1 MSTEFNYEEQ
11 YPAEVSEA
19 RLSELFAGV
28 MQRVYGWMSLG
39 LLLTTVVAL
48 LTLTSETILSL
59 VFGNMLIFW
68 GLFIGELILV
78 ISVSRAVSRLSSGVG
93 LALFFAY
100 SALNGVTLSVIFLA
114 YGLGTILL
122 AFGTTTLIFIVLT
135 VVGLTTKEDLTKWGP
150 ILFVGLLGIILASV
164 VNFFFASTAL
174 DWAVTYLGILI
185 FMGLIVYDSNMIKK
199 ATYAAVLQGNSGQQ
213 VLNGIAVMGALRLY
227 LDFINLFLRLLRVL
241 GRRR

>member
-150 ILFVGLLGIILASV
+150 ILFGGLLGIILASV

-174 DWAVTYLGILI
+174 DWVVTYLGILI
-185 FMGLIVYDSNMIKK
+185 FLGLIVYDSNMIKK

>member
-78 ISVSRAVSRLSSGVG
+78 ISVGRAVSRLSSGVG

-185 FMGLIVYDSNMIKK
+185 FLGLIVYDSNMIKK

>member
-1 MSTEFNYEEQ
+1 MSTEFNYQDQ
-11 YPAEVSEA
+11 YPSEVSEA

-39 LLLTTVVAL
+39 LLLTTIVAL
-48 LTLTSETILSL
+48 FTLSSETILTL
-59 VFGNMLIFW
+59 VFSNMLVFW
-68 GLFIGELILV
+68 GLVIAELILV
-78 ISVSRAVSRLSSGVG
+78 ISVNRAISRLSSGVG
-93 LALFFAY
+93 LALFFLY
-100 SALNGVTLSVIFLA
+100 SALSGVTLSIIFLA
-114 YGLGTILL
+114 YGLGTIIL
-122 AFGTTTLIFIVLT
+122 AFGTTTLIFIILT

-164 VNFFFASTAL
+164 LNFFFASAVL
-174 DWAVTYLGILI
+174 DWIVTYVGILI
-185 FMGLIVYDSNMIKK
+185 FLGLIVYDSNLIKRM
-199 ATYAAVLQGNSGQQ
+199 TYAAVLQGNSSQE

>member
-1 MSTEFNYEEQ
+1 MSTEFNFQEQ

-19 RLSELFAGV
+19 RLREIFAGV

-39 LLLTTVVAL
+39 LLLTTIVAFI
-48 LTLTSETILSL
+48 TLSSEMVLRL
-59 VFGNMLIFW
+59 VLGNMLVFW
-68 GLFIGELILV
+68 GLVIAELVLV
-78 ISVSRAVSRLSSGVG
+78 VSVNRAINRLSSGVG
-93 LALFFAY
+93 LALFFLY
-100 SALNGVTLSVIFLA
+100 SALSGVTLSVIFLA

-122 AFGTTTLIFIVLT
+122 AFGTTTLIFIILT

-164 VNFFFASTAL
+164 LNFFFASAAL
-174 DWAVTYLGILI
+174 DWIVTYVGILI
-185 FMGLIVYDSNMIKK
+185 FLGLIVYDSNLIKK
-199 ATYAAVLQGNSGQQ
+199 MTFATVLQGNGSQE

>member
-1 MSTEFNYEEQ
+1 
-11 YPAEVSEA
+11 
-19 RLSELFAGV
+19 

-39 LLLTTVVAL
+39 LLLTTIVAYF
-48 LTLTSETILSL
+48 TLRSETLLNLLFSNSL
-59 VFGNMLIFW
+59 FFW
-68 GLFIGELILV
+68 GLIIAELAMV
-78 ISVSRAVSRLSSGVG
+78 ISVRSVINKLSPMAG

-114 YGLGTILL
+114 YGLGTIFL
-122 AFGTTTLIFIVLT
+122 AFGVTTIIFVILT

-164 VNFFFASTAL
+164 VNIFLASTAL
-174 DWAVTYLGILI
+174 DWIVTYLGILI
-185 FMGLIVYDSNMIKK
+185 FLGLIVYDSNMIKRM
-199 ATYAAVLQGNSGQQ
+199 TLTAVSQGNATQQ
-213 VLNGIAVMGALRLY
+213 VLNGVAVIGALRLY

>member
-59 VFGNMLIFW
+59 VFGNMFIFW

-185 FMGLIVYDSNMIKK
+185 FLGLIVYDSNMIKK

>member
-78 ISVSRAVSRLSSGVG
+78 ISVSRAVSRLSSGAG

-185 FMGLIVYDSNMIKK
+185 FLGLIVYDSNMIKK

>member
-1 MSTEFNYEEQ
+1 MSTDFNFQEQ
-11 YPAEVSEA
+11 VPAAVSEA

-39 LLLTTVVAL
+39 LLVTTIVAI
-48 LTLTSETILSL
+48 LTLGSPAILNF
-59 VFGNMLIFW
+59 VFGNMIVFW
-68 GLFIGELILV
+68 GLVIGELILV
-78 ISVSRAVSRLSSGVG
+78 ISVNRAISRLSPGAG

-100 SALNGVTLSVIFLA
+100 AALNGVTLSVIFLV
-114 YGLGTILL
+114 YGLGTIVF
-122 AFGTTTLIFIVLT
+122 AFGTTTLIFIILT

-174 DWAVTYLGILI
+174 DWAITYLGILI
-185 FMGLIVYDSNMIKK
+185 FMGLIVYDSNLIKK
-199 ATYAAVLQGNSGQQ
+199 MTYATVLQGNDSQQ
-213 VLNGIAVMGALRLY
+213 MLNGIAVMGALRLY

>member
-1 MSTEFNYEEQ
+1 MSTNFDYQEQ
-11 YPAEVSEA
+11 YPAEVSDA
-19 RLSELFAGV
+19 RLSEVFVGV

-39 LLLTTVVAL
+39 LLLTTIVAFM
-48 LTLTSETILSL
+48 TLSSETLLNL
-59 VFGNMLIFW
+59 VFGNSLVFW

-78 ISVSRAVSRLSSGVG
+78 ISVSRAISKLSPGVG

-122 AFGTTTLIFIVLT
+122 AFGTTTLIFVILT

-164 VNFFFASTAL
+164 INFFLASTAL
-174 DWAVTYLGILI
+174 DWIVTYLGILI
-185 FMGLIVYDSNMIKK
+185 FLGLIVYDSNRIKK
-199 ATYAAVLQGNSGQQ
+199 MTYTAVLQGNSGQQ
-213 VLNGIAVMGALRLY
+213 VLNGIAVIGALHLY

>member
-59 VFGNMLIFW
+59 VFGNMFIFW

>member
-1 MSTEFNYEEQ
+1 MSTEFNYQDQ

-19 RLSELFAGV
+19 RLGELFAGV

-39 LLLTTVVAL
+39 LLVTTVVAI
-48 LTLTSETILSL
+48 LTLSSPTILNL
-59 VFGNMLIFW
+59 VFGNMIVFW

-78 ISVSRAVSRLSSGVG
+78 ISVSRAVSRLSSGTG

-100 SALNGVTLSVIFLA
+100 AALNGVTLSVIFLA
-114 YGLGTILL
+114 YGLGTIVL
-122 AFGTTTLIFIVLT
+122 AFGTTTLIFIILT

-150 ILFVGLLGIILASV
+150 ILFVGLLGVILASV

-174 DWAVTYLGILI
+174 DWVVTYLGILI
-185 FMGLIVYDSNMIKK
+185 FLGLIVYDSNMIKK
-199 ATYAAVLQGNSGQQ
+199 MTYATVLQGNSNQE
-213 VLNGIAVMGALRLY
+213 VLNGIAVVGALRLY

>member
-1 MSTEFNYEEQ
+1 MSTEFNYQEQ

-19 RLSELFAGV
+19 RLGELFAGV

-39 LLLTTVVAL
+39 LLLTTIVAL
-48 LTLTSETILSL
+48 ITLSSETVLTL
-59 VFGNMLIFW
+59 VFGNMIVFW

-78 ISVSRAVSRLSSGVG
+78 ISVSRAVSRLSVGTG

-100 SALNGVTLSVIFLA
+100 SALNGITLSVIFLA

-122 AFGTTTLIFIVLT
+122 AFGTTTLIFIILT

-150 ILFVGLLGIILASV
+150 ILFVGLLGVILASV

-185 FMGLIVYDSNMIKK
+185 FLGLIVYDSNMIKK
-199 ATYAAVLQGNSGQQ
+199 ATYAAVLQGNGGQQ

>member
-1 MSTEFNYEEQ
+1 
-11 YPAEVSEA
+11 
-19 RLSELFAGV
+19 

-39 LLLTTVVAL
+39 LLLTTIVAFI
-48 LTLTSETILSL
+48 TLSSEMVLRL
-59 VFGNMLIFW
+59 VLGNMLVFW
-68 GLFIGELILV
+68 GLVIAELVLV
-78 ISVSRAVSRLSSGVG
+78 VSVNRAINRLSSGVG
-93 LALFFAY
+93 LALFFLY
-100 SALNGVTLSVIFLA
+100 SALSGVTLSVIFLA

-122 AFGTTTLIFIVLT
+122 AFGTTTLIFIILT

-164 VNFFFASTAL
+164 LNFFFASAAL
-174 DWAVTYLGILI
+174 DWIVTYVGILI
-185 FMGLIVYDSNMIKK
+185 FLGLIVYDSNLIKK
-199 ATYAAVLQGNSGQQ
+199 MTFATVLQGNGSQE

>member
-185 FMGLIVYDSNMIKK
+185 FLGLIVYDSNMIKK

-213 VLNGIAVMGALRLY
+213 VLNGIAVIGALRLY

>member
-185 FMGLIVYDSNMIKK
+185 FLGLIVYDSNMIKK

>member
-174 DWAVTYLGILI
+174 DWVVTYLGILI
-185 FMGLIVYDSNMIKK
+185 FLGLIVYDSNMIKK

>member
-135 VVGLTTKEDLTKWGP
+135 IVGLTTKEDLTKWGP

-185 FMGLIVYDSNMIKK
+185 FLGLIVYDSNMIKK